1 MTTLSSTER
10 HSRNGADGLRIKLFA
25 DGASTD
31 QIFKLADDPLIAGFT
46 TNPTLM
52 RASGVEDYRAFAR
65 QLLDRVR
72 TKPISFEVGA
82 DEPDEMYHQ
91 AKEISSWGRNV
102 YVKIPVTNTRGE
114 STAQVARRLSQEGVQ
129 VNVTAVFTI
138 DQVSKTVAALEGGA
152 PSVISVFAGRIADTG
167 RDPVPHMKAAVKA
180 ASHVPTVEVL
190 WASPREVLN
199 LYQADAAGCQIITMT
214 ADLLA
219 KVQLRGKDLLDYSR
233 ETVRMF
239 HSDAQSLGEILTR
252 HRERKAA

>member
-1 MTTLSSTER
+1 
-10 HSRNGADGLRIKLFA
+10 
-25 DGASTD
+25 
-31 QIFKLADDPLIAGFT
+31 
-46 TNPTLM
+46 
-52 RASGVEDYRAFAR
+52 
-65 QLLDRVR
+65 
-72 TKPISFEVGA
+72 
-82 DEPDEMYHQ
+82 
-91 AKEISSWGRNV
+91 
-102 YVKIPVTNTRGE
+102 
-114 STAQVARRLSQEGVQ
+114 
-129 VNVTAVFTI
+129 
-138 DQVSKTVAALEGGA
+138 VSKTVAALEGGA
-152 PSVISVFAGRIADTG
+152 ASVISVFAGRIADTG

>member
-1 MTTLSSTER
+1 MGYEEVPEHRLQSLHQGR
-10 HSRNGADGLRIKLFA
+10 HQVGWAVVEDDDAVAESCRSPLPA
-25 DGASTD
+25 
-31 QIFKLADDPLIAGFT
+31 ADDADDL
-46 TNPTLM
+46 
-52 RASGVEDYRAFAR
+52 
-65 QLLDRVR
+65 
-72 TKPISFEVGA
+72 GA

-91 AKEISSWGRNV
+91 AREICSWGKNV

-152 PSVISVFAGRIADTG
+152 ASVISVFAGRIADTG